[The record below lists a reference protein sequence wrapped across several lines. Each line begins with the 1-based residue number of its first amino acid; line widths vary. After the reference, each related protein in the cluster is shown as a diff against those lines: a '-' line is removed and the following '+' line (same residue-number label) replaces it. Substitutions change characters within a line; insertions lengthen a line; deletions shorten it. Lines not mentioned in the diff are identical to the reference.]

1 MKRELFTVMTS
12 FLQPATPA
20 SEAHERPRTGRVT
33 PAAHRIVVVG
43 GGAGGLEL
51 ATWLGDKLARKGR
64 IDVVLVDRSPAHLWK
79 PLLHEVA
86 AGSLDVNIHQVE
98 YVAQARWHNF
108 EFQQGELRGLDQERK
123 SITVSA
129 VFDQDGLEILPQRE
143 VAYDTLVLAIGSITN
158 FFGVPGAQEHAIA
171 LDTTEQAE
179 RFRRHLLSTCM
190 RAQNLLGEHASQ
202 RPTVHIAIIGG
213 GATGVELSAEL
224 RSTAQTL
231 RAYGLHQLDPIRD
244 IRITIAEAGPRIL
257 AALPERVAT
266 ETAKLLSKLNIEILT
281 SEKVTEVQEHAV
293 LTASGKKLP
302 ADLTVW
308 AAGIRAPDILAKVGL
323 PVNKLGQVLVAQTLQ
338 TEADKNIFAFGDC
351 AACPWPE
358 TGKTVPP
365 RAQAA
370 HQEAKFLFRALRR
383 HLDGQPFP
391 VFRFRDVGS
400 LVSLG
405 RFSAIGNLM
414 GKFIGGSLLIEGLL
428 ARLLYTSLYRMH
440 VLALFGF
447 VRMVLDTLAN
457 WLRRKTA
464 PRVKLH

>member
-1 MKRELFTVMTS
+1 MTS
-12 FLQPATPA
+12 FFQQSSPS
-20 SEAHERPRTGRVT
+20 SEARGRIQNNRET
-33 PAAHRIVVVG
+33 AAAHRIVIVG

-51 ATWLGDKLARKGR
+51 ATWLGDKMARKGLAE
-64 IDVVLVDRSPAHLWK
+64 VVLVDRSPAHLWK

-108 EFQQGELRGLDQERK
+108 EFQQGELIGLDREGK
-123 SITVSA
+123 KITVSA
-129 VFDQDGLEILPQRE
+129 SRDVDGVEILPQRE
-143 VAYDTLVLAIGSITN
+143 IAYDTLVLSIGSVTN
-158 FFGVPGAQEHAIA
+158 FFGVPGAQENAIA

-179 RFRRHLLSTCM
+179 RFRRHLIAACM
-190 RAQNLLGEHASQ
+190 RAQNYQVEDAQ
-202 RPTVHIAIIGG
+202 VNIAIIGG

-231 RAYGLHQLDPIRD
+231 RAYGLHRLDPIRD
-244 IRITIAEAGPRIL
+244 IRITVIEAGPRLL

-266 ETAKLLSKLNIEILT
+266 ETTRLLGKLNINVLT
-281 SEKVTEVQEHAV
+281 SEKVTEVQQRAV
-293 LTASGKKLP
+293 LTASGKHIP

-308 AAGIRAPDILAKVGL
+308 AAGIRAPDILSKLGL

-351 AACPWPE
+351 ACCPWPE
-358 TGKTVPP
+358 SGKTVPP

-370 HQEAKFLFRALRR
+370 HQQAKFLFRALRR
-383 HLDGQPFP
+383 HLDGQPLP

-405 RFSAIGNLM
+405 HLSAVGNLM
-414 GKFIGGSLLIEGLL
+414 GNLIGGSLLIEGLL

-440 VLALFGF
+440 VMALFGF
-447 VRMVLDTLAN
+447 VRMLLDTVAN
-457 WLRRKTA
+457 WLRGKTS
-464 PRVKLH
+464 PRIKLH